1 MLNLR
6 LPTLCGPPISPE
18 LTLDLPIGTGKKLW
32 IATHRAVLGL
42 AATHRMRRGFAMI
55 RSGGGSHQRPHLA
68 VNGEHKH
75 AAWRIA
81 VEALLI
87 ELMLRSACS
96 QTDPAYELVSLG
108 VLALDNIGD
117 GESEPILPQEK
128 REVVRI
134 ITDLTRRAREMMS

>member
-1 MLNLR
+1 M
-6 LPTLCGPPISPE
+6 
-18 LTLDLPIGTGKKLW
+18 
-32 IATHRAVLGL
+32 
-42 AATHRMRRGFAMI
+42 
-55 RSGGGSHQRPHLA
+55 A

-117 GESEPILPQEK
+117 GDSEPILPQEK

>member
-1 MLNLR
+1 
-6 LPTLCGPPISPE
+6 
-18 LTLDLPIGTGKKLW
+18 
-32 IATHRAVLGL
+32 
-42 AATHRMRRGFAMI
+42 
-55 RSGGGSHQRPHLA
+55 
-68 VNGEHKH
+68 
-75 AAWRIA
+75 
-81 VEALLI
+81 
-87 ELMLRSACS
+87 MLRSACS